1 MDMFK
6 KLALQLKRDIVNS
19 QNSAV
24 SLPMGKEFMTPKNIF
39 FKKMSEKALELY
51 ERKSDI
57 NKFTSLVL
65 SDPENTSHNDIMSD
79 LFKDGVKDPF
89 EDEKLAEL
97 ADNKRFLRDLGLL

>member
-6 KLALQLKRDIVNS
+6 KLALQLKRDILKS
-19 QNSAV
+19 QNNAV

-65 SDPENTSHNDIMSD
+65 SDSENTSHEDIMQD
-79 LFKDGVKDPF
+79 LFNKGVVDPF
-89 EDEKLAEL
+89 EDEKHVA
-97 ADNKRFLRDLGLL
+97 RISRT

>member
-6 KLALQLKRDIVNS
+6 KLALQLKKDIIKS
-19 QNSAV
+19 QNNAI

-39 FKKMSEKALELY
+39 FKKMSEKAIELY

-65 SDPENTSHNDIMSD
+65 SNPDNTSHNDIMND

-89 EDEKLAEL
+89 EDEKLSQL
-97 ADNKRFLRDLGLL
+97 ADNRKFLRDLGLL

>member
-6 KLALQLKRDIVNS
+6 KLALQLKRDILKS
-19 QNSAV
+19 QNNAV

-65 SDPENTSHNDIMSD
+65 SDSENTSHEDIMQD
-79 LFKDGVKDPF
+79 LFNKGVVDPF

>member
-6 KLALQLKRDIVNS
+6 KLAIQLKRDILKS
-19 QNSAV
+19 QNNAV
-24 SLPMGKEFMTPKNIF
+24 SLPMGKEFMTHKNIF

-65 SDPENTSHNDIMSD
+65 SDSENTSHENIMQD
-79 LFKDGVKDPF
+79 LFNKGVVDPF